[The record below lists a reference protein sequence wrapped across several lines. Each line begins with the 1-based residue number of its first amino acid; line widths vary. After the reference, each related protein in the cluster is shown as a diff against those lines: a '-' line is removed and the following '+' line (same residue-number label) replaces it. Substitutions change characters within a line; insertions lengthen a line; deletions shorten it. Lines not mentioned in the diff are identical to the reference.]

1 LSQGSNWQKPVDTPP
16 FFCYNELREE
26 LKMSIKL
33 VLLKSGETIISDAKE
48 LLVENP
54 ETKEKVVQAYL
65 LNKPHK
71 VSVQRDLF
79 LTEEIQDT
87 GREVQVIF
95 SSWIVLTNDENIVV
109 PKDWVVTIVEPLKS
123 VIEMYEEKVNG

>member
-1 LSQGSNWQKPVDTPP
+1 
-16 FFCYNELREE
+16 
-26 LKMSIKL
+26 MSIKL

-48 LLVENP
+48 LLVENS

>member
-1 LSQGSNWQKPVDTPP
+1 
-16 FFCYNELREE
+16 
-26 LKMSIKL
+26 MSIKL